1 MPTFAG
7 ENIIYHKTKNIV
19 ARKDERNDND
29 DDRMPSG
36 SKTFERSRKTGSGLS
51 LRADREDCI
60 LSKKAIF
67 EACLEERLRLSKV

>member
-29 DDRMPSG
+29 DD
-36 SKTFERSRKTGSGLS
+36 
-51 LRADREDCI
+51 
-60 LSKKAIF
+60 
-67 EACLEERLRLSKV
+67 